1 MTPNAMLA
9 EQLREVATRRQA
21 RDEAQAR
28 VKALRAQFEADIASL
43 VEAAQSAAQACA
55 ESEEAARALTVAL
68 YEATGNKAPAEG
80 AAIRLTTKLAYD
92 DADALAWAKQ
102 TGMALVP
109 ETIDRKALEKIAKAS
124 PLPFVTITQEPS
136 ATLASD
142 LSAYLAP
149 APASEEAPF

>member
-1 MTPNAMLA
+1 MTANAMLA
-9 EQLREVATRRQA
+9 EQMREVATRRQA
-21 RDEAQAR
+21 RDDAR
-28 VKALRAQFEADIASL
+28 GRVSALRAQFESDIASL
-43 VEAAQSAAQACA
+43 VEAAQIAAQACS

-68 YEATGNKAPAEG
+68 YEATGNKAPADG

-109 ETIDRKALEKIAKAS
+109 ESVDRKALEKIAKAS

-142 LSAYLAP
+142 LSAYLTP
-149 APASEEAPF
+149 TTASEEAPF

>member
-1 MTPNAMLA
+1 MTPNAMLT
-9 EQLREVATRRQA
+9 EQMREVATRRQT

-43 VEAAQSAAQACA
+43 VEAAQLAAQACA

-68 YEATGNKAPAEG
+68 YQTTGDKAPAEG

-102 TGMALVP
+102 TGMALIP
-109 ETIDRKALEKIAKAS
+109 ESLDRKALEKIAKAS
-124 PLPFVTITQEPS
+124 QLPFVTITQEPS

-142 LSAYLAP
+142 LTQYLAP
-149 APASEEAPF
+149 TTAREEAPF

>member
-9 EQLREVATRRQA
+9 EQLREVATRRQS

-28 VKALRAQFEADIASL
+28 VKALRAQFEADIEPL
-43 VEAAQSAAQACA
+43 VEAAQVAAQACA

-102 TGMALVP
+102 TGMALIP
-109 ETIDRKALEKIAKAS
+109 ESVDRKALEKIAKAS
-124 PLPFVTITQEPS
+124 PLPFVTVTQEPS

-142 LSAYLAP
+142 LTAYLTP
-149 APASEEAPF
+149 TREEAPF